1 MQRGFQFFARSEV
14 VALQD
19 VFDTTVEALDHAVCL
34 GRSWRGQTVFDIQFG
49 AELVELMLA
58 RRSTLAQAEEA
69 IGELFSVVRENRA
82 DADRAGTLK
91 IAQEAPGIR
100 SSLCLENAD
109 ENPPCRPVDGHEE
122 VAARSFVSHLGQI
135 LHVDVDIARLVSL
148 EGAVFGP
155 RRLCLQVTQVADA
168 MPTQTAVQ
176 TRARDVRVQEFSY
189 HRQKIIER
197 HQQRLAKGDSNC
209 HLCRVQCRLQ
219 PVRRVTAIMN
229 VVTMLPL
236 IHGLFVCREND
247 SLDRF
252 LTLQTAEPLSQD

>member
-1 MQRGFQFFARSEV
+1 M
-14 VALQD
+14 ALKHLLYP
-19 VFDTTVEALDHAVCL
+19 TVEPFDHAVGLRRFWWGQAVLDAEL
-34 GRSWRGQTVFDIQFG
+34 GT
-49 AELVELMLA
+49 ELVELMLA

-176 TRARDVRVQEFSY
+176 TRARDVLDLSRFD
-189 HRQKIIER
+189 
-197 HQQRLAKGDSNC
+197 A
-209 HLCRVQCRLQ
+209 
-219 PVRRVTAIMN
+219 A
-229 VVTMLPL
+229 PL
-236 IHGLFVCREND
+236 IAF
-247 SLDRF
+247 
-252 LTLQTAEPLSQD
+252 TATKETDYGTKTDG